1 MQGRRDGALRLYASL
16 SRINMQKEQDSSS
29 ENAVKAGELAN
40 SVVLQLLSLKDIQGK
55 MTAGMLRLLW
65 LTNARLRD
73 PISHQ

>member
-1 MQGRRDGALRLYASL
+1 MQGRHEGALRLYASL
-16 SRINMQKEQDSSS
+16 SRIDTQNEQDSSS
-29 ENAVKAGELAN
+29 ENAAKVGELAN
-40 SVVLQLLSLKDIQGK
+40 SLVPQLLCLKDIKGK